1 MYSAFSSFPRQS
13 LTLSKQEGKPE
24 EQLKSVE
31 ESKKK
36 KKCKFTGKPTKPQ
49 SSSASM
55 GGLGLAHW
63 LRIEKMGARE
73 LCNTAGLAV
82 TLQSVNCAMTAAAHI
97 QSLLIDP
104 GVIRCKVYFT
114 RLATLIQKD
123 EIQKPFLHIY
133 SVHSENPQTSI
144 YLYCFY

>member
-36 KKCKFTGKPTKPQ
+36 KCKFTGKPTKPQ

-63 LRIEKMGARE
+63 LSIEKME
-73 LCNTAGLAV
+73 
-82 TLQSVNCAMTAAAHI
+82 QES
-97 QSLLIDP
+97 
-104 GVIRCKVYFT
+104 F
-114 RLATLIQKD
+114 ATQLGW
-123 EIQKPFLHIY
+123 P
-133 SVHSENPQTSI
+133 
-144 YLYCFY
+144 